1 MKLAILL
8 WSLLFV
14 FSFALGDDGNDDYS
28 INDNNGDI
36 DSDDDNVVQSEW
48 KRFKNRNGKK
58 YSKESKRKGIW
69 EKNRRLIREHNKQY
83 ESGLKKEKLELNK
96 FADLTND
103 EFNQLMN
110 GFKLTKEAKRN
121 KEKYTDYSDR
131 FSSFMYTRQLP
142 TFVNWTA
149 KGYVTPVRNQGNFV
163 QNSSIF

>member
-1 MKLAILL
+1 MKLVFLL
-8 WSLLFV
+8 LSLLFV
-14 FSFALGDDGNDDYS
+14 CSLAFGDDGNDDYS
-28 INDNNGDI
+28 NNDNNV

-48 KRFKNRNGKK
+48 NRFKNRNGKK

-83 ESGLKKEKLELNK
+83 DSGLKKEKLELNK
-96 FADLTND
+96 FSDLTND

-131 FSSFMYTRQLP
+131 FSSFMYTRGLP

-149 KGYVTPVRNQGNFV
+149 KGYVTPVRNQGNLDHNF
-163 QNSSIF
+163 